1 MLKFFVADPD
11 PGHGIRC
18 LLILNGREKFGSATL
33 SLTIWSWG
41 GILMNTY
48 VEDLVSLSL
57 TWIPF
62 SFIIFLRKKNNI
74 LVQEVLVLVLVQS
87 ILWCI
92 VQKPN
97 SWTYNHGEVFGH
109 NLESAQTRGF
119 CMVLLNHS
127 QGDMLRQFFLL
138 SPLQKLWNRNFQQI
152 CRGDCE

>member
-1 MLKFFVADPD
+1 
-11 PGHGIRC
+11 
-18 LLILNGREKFGSATL
+18 
-33 SLTIWSWG
+33 
-41 GILMNTY
+41 MNTY
-48 VEDLVSLSL
+48 VEDLVLLSL

-109 NLESAQTRGF
+109 DLDESAQTQGF
-119 CMVLLNHS
+119 CMDFLNHS
-127 QGDMLRQFFLL
+127 EGGMVFYQVFLL
-138 SPLQKLWNRNFQQI
+138 SPWQKRSKRFREFEEIEISSKAVDVTVNNKKFVVVYLINIENDGHVMYTEGLLFR
-152 CRGDCE
+152 E